1 MLEPAETRATGP
13 DSLCVFERG
22 GRRLAVPVSAARE
35 VLNGEEA
42 TPVPRAPSHVAGAV
56 NARGEPLSLVRID
69 EWVGVHPRAYA
80 PSDQIVVIESDGV
93 RIGLVV
99 DRVHGI
105 ESPGETIATAP
116 AVAGEPSVETRVCR
130 VGDAEV
136 AVLHAGELV
145 RRSVALAEGV
155 FRRLRGDEAAPA
167 ADGATGGRSS

>member
-1 MLEPAETRATGP
+1 MLETAETKATGP
-13 DSLCVFERG
+13 DSLCIFERG

-69 EWVGVHPRAYA
+69 EWIGVHPHAYT
-80 PSDQIVVIESDGV
+80 PNDQILVIESDGV

-105 ESPGETIATAP
+105 ESPGETIAPATA
-116 AVAGEPSVETRVCR
+116 AAGELPIEIRVCR

-136 AVLHAGELV
+136 TVLHAAELV
-145 RRSVALAEGV
+145 RRSVALAEGA

-167 ADGATGGRSS
+167 ADGANGGRSS